1 VRYVVDFPSLY
12 PFLKLYVAGLGVT
25 LEFSA
30 LAIVLSFVLGI
41 VLVALRISS
50 NPAVSRCARSY
61 IEFVRNIPLLVWLYC
76 AYFGLGSL
84 GWHLGGFQA
93 GLLAFTIYGTA
104 YSSEIYRAGILS
116 IPRGQW
122 EAAHAL
128 NLDRLVL
135 WRRIVLPQAL
145 RAAFLPLGNLVIA
158 SVLGSSLIKVL
169 AVNDLTAAAN
179 EAGVDTFRYFEAFVL
194 AAIFYAIAAQI
205 IQVFWRFVG
214 ARMFPAYAH

>member
-1 VRYVVDFPSLY
+1 
-12 PFLKLYVAGLGVT
+12 VAGLGVT
-25 LEFSA
+25 LQFSA
-30 LAIVLSFVLGI
+30 LAIVVSFALG
-41 VLVALRISS
+41 LVFVVMRISP
-50 NPAVSRCARSY
+50 NPGVSRFARSY

-84 GWHLGGFQA
+84 GLHLGGFQA
-93 GLLAFTIYGTA
+93 ALLAFTIYGAA

-128 NLDRLVL
+128 NLGRLAL
-135 WRRIVLPQAL
+135 WRRVVLPQAL

-169 AVNDLTAAAN
+169 AVSDLTAAAN

-194 AAIFYAIAAQI
+194 AAVFYTIAAQI
-205 IQVFWRFVG
+205 IQAVWRFVG
-214 ARMFPAYAH
+214 TRMFPAYAH

>member
-1 VRYVVDFPSLY
+1 VRYVVDFPSLFPY
-12 PFLKLYVAGLGVT
+12 LKLYVAGLGVT

-30 LAIVLSFVLGI
+30 LSIVLSFALGI
-41 VLVALRISS
+41 VLVSMRVSTQRG
-50 NPAVSRCARSY
+50 VSRFARSY
-61 IEFVRNIPLLVWLYC
+61 IEFVRNVPLLVWLYC

-84 GWHLGGFQA
+84 GLHLGGFQA

-104 YSSEIYRAGILS
+104 YTSEIYRAGILS

-122 EAAHAL
+122 EAAQAL
-128 NLDRLVL
+128 NLHGRALWGRVL
-135 WRRIVLPQAL
+135 LPQAL

-158 SVLGSSLIKVL
+158 SVLGSSLVKVL

-194 AAIFYAIAAQI
+194 AAVFYAIAAQL
-205 IQVFWRFVG
+205 IQAVWRLLG
-214 ARMFPAYAH
+214 ARAFPAYAR